1 MGGAKCRI
9 RQESLRKIS
18 LIPFKS
24 SSIVRKILLIA
35 ILISLAMV
43 AVAGGQHGKR
53 ILLIPLD
60 SRPAAGQFAQMIGA
74 MNDTE
79 VDMPPADDLGKFTTP
94 ADVEKVFQWIEKQ
107 DLKDVST
114 IIVSSDMIAYG
125 GLIASRVN
133 EVDSATAIRRLQRL
147 IDYRKKGPAGIR
159 MYVYASTMRLTPT
172 ATKAASSYRLNL
184 AKYEEMKDRFERT
197 GDKTLPPK
205 LANLKKMVPQ
215 VEIMKYER
223 TRRRNYEVQS
233 ALLRMAIGKEID
245 FLIMGQDDA
254 KPDGPHIQE
263 NIKLKRLSEQFHI
276 QDKVYFCEGID
287 QHSNLLLSRAILA
300 DHGWKPKVRI
310 VYSDEEGKD
319 QFAMYESKPVKES
332 LQDQIFTAGAEIAT
346 GDEYDYALYVNT
358 PKRRENLFEGFLDS
372 MRGEIDQ
379 GFPVA
384 VADIN
389 FGPNGSSDEEL
400 FNFLM
405 RTGKSFRLLAFAG
418 WNTAGNTIGTAIP
431 AANVY
436 LCARKYEVDPLKR
449 EVAQREFL
457 LHRMIDDWAY
467 HRFTRPA
474 TYSMIDSLQDQ
485 RDEIYGSN
493 FDAVNK
499 FAENDLKKYIKQIFL
514 TQFQFRKFYV
524 GSKEYQITDLVDL
537 SIGLPWPRAYEIR
550 VDFKLKAEEVGSSG
564 GS

>member
-1 MGGAKCRI
+1 M
-9 RQESLRKIS
+9 
-18 LIPFKS
+18 PFKS
-24 SSIVRKILLIA
+24 
-35 ILISLAMV
+35 
-43 AVAGGQHGKR
+43 KR

-60 SRPAAGQFAQMIGA
+60 GRPAAGQFSQMIGA
-74 MNDTE
+74 MNDTK
-79 VDMPPADDLGKFTTP
+79 VDIPPIDTLGKFTTP
-94 ADVEKVFQWIEKQ
+94 GDVEKVFQWLEGQ
-107 DLKDVST
+107 DLSDVGT

-133 EVDSATAIRRLQRL
+133 DVDAGTAIKRLQRL
-147 IDYRKKGPAGIR
+147 VDFRKKAPTAIR
-159 MYVYASTMRLTPT
+159 MYVFASTMRLTPT
-172 ATKAASSYRLNL
+172 ATKAAASYRLNL

-205 LANLKKMVPQ
+205 LANLKKVVPA

-223 TRRRNYEVQS
+223 TRRRNFEVQS

-263 NIKLKRLSEQFHI
+263 NAKLKKLSEQFHI

-300 DHGWKPKVRI
+300 ERNWKPKVRI
-310 VYSDEEGKD
+310 VYSDDDGKN
-319 QFAMYESKPVKES
+319 QFAMYESKTVQES
-332 LQDQIFTAGAEIAT
+332 LQDQMFTSGAEIAKE
-346 GDEYDYALYVNT
+346 GEDYDYALYVNT
-358 PKRRENLFEGFLDS
+358 PKRRESLFESFLDS
-372 MRGEIDQ
+372 MRSEIDQ

-400 FNFLM
+400 FNFLI

-449 EVAQREFL
+449 EIAQREFL
-457 LHRMIDDWAY
+457 FHRMIDDWAY
-467 HRFTRPA
+467 HRYTRPA

-485 RDEIYGSN
+485 RDEIYGAN
-493 FDAVNK
+493 FEAVDK
-499 FAENDLKKYIKQIFL
+499 FAANDLKKYIKQIFL
-514 TQFQFRKFYV
+514 SQFQFRRFYV
-524 GSKEYQITDLVDL
+524 GTKEYQITDLTNL
-537 SIGLPWPRAYEIR
+537 EIGLPWPRAYEIR
-550 VDFKLKAEEVGSSG
+550 VDFKIKAEEVGSTG
-564 GS
+564 GSR

>member
-1 MGGAKCRI
+1 M
-9 RQESLRKIS
+9 RKFLL
-18 LIPFKS
+18 LIVCCFVATTIGFASVPFKS
-24 SSIVRKILLIA
+24 
-35 ILISLAMV
+35 
-43 AVAGGQHGKR
+43 KR

-60 SRPAAGQFAQMIGA
+60 GRPAAGQFSQMIGA
-74 MNDTE
+74 MNDTK
-79 VDMPPADDLGKFTTP
+79 VDIPPIDTLGKFTTP
-94 ADVEKVFQWIEKQ
+94 GDVEKVFQWLEGQ
-107 DLKDVST
+107 DLSDVGT

-133 EVDSATAIRRLQRL
+133 DVDAGTAIKRLQRL
-147 IDYRKKGPAGIR
+147 VDFRKKAPTAIR
-159 MYVYASTMRLTPT
+159 MYVFASTMRLTPT
-172 ATKAASSYRLNL
+172 ATKAAASYRLNL

-205 LANLKKMVPQ
+205 LANLKKVVPA

-223 TRRRNYEVQS
+223 TRRRNFEVQS

-263 NIKLKRLSEQFHI
+263 NAKLKKLSEQFHI

-300 DHGWKPKVRI
+300 ERNWKPKVRI
-310 VYSDEEGKD
+310 VYSDDDGKN
-319 QFAMYESKPVKES
+319 QFAMYESKTVQES
-332 LQDQIFTAGAEIAT
+332 LQDQMFTSGAEIAKE
-346 GDEYDYALYVNT
+346 GEDYDYALYVNT
-358 PKRRENLFEGFLDS
+358 PKRRESLFESFLDS
-372 MRGEIDQ
+372 MRSEIDQ

-400 FNFLM
+400 FNFLI

-449 EVAQREFL
+449 EIAQREFL
-457 LHRMIDDWAY
+457 FHRMIDDWAY
-467 HRFTRPA
+467 HRYTRPA

-485 RDEIYGSN
+485 RDEIYGAN
-493 FDAVNK
+493 FEAVDK
-499 FAENDLKKYIKQIFL
+499 FAANDLKKYIKQIFL
-514 TQFQFRKFYV
+514 SQFQFRRFYV
-524 GSKEYQITDLVDL
+524 GTKEYQITDLTNL
-537 SIGLPWPRAYEIR
+537 EIGLPWPRAYEIR
-550 VDFKLKAEEVGSSG
+550 VDFKIKAEEVGSTG
-564 GS
+564 GSR